1 LSYFNGKGHLS
12 LAHADVVIVV
22 DVVREVALLLE
33 VGDGGLH
40 HLVEDVVG
48 PLHLLHTDRGII
60 SKRVTYFVPVTH
72 IKHKFVVDNFHESQY
87 DTERDFLKVTY
98 VP

>member
-1 LSYFNGKGHLS
+1 MAACHQILKNLYKIRIICIAKNVLFSEFHLC
-12 LAHADVVIVV
+12 LAHADVVVVV

-48 PLHLLHTDRGII
+48 PLHLLYTQRDVCRN
-60 SKRVTYFVPVTH
+60 RV
-72 IKHKFVVDNFHESQY
+72 
-87 DTERDFLKVTY
+87 L
-98 VP
+98 